1 MSFPSKFTNFDSSIL
16 AKISILILD
25 DVESI
30 SLSEL
35 IRVRL
40 DKFEDISEFMLAL
53 DVLFVLKKIDLDD
66 NKGLIKYVNW
76 NSMWQ
81 I

>member
-16 AKISILILD
+16 AKISLLMLD
-25 DVESI
+25 DVETI

-35 IRVRL
+35 IRLRL

-53 DVLFVLKKIDLDD
+53 DVLFVLKKIELDD
-66 NKGLIKYVNW
+66 SNGLINYVN
-76 NSMWQ
+76 
-81 I
+81 

>member
-16 AKISILILD
+16 AKISMLMLD
-25 DVESI
+25 DVEFI

-40 DKFEDISEFMLAL
+40 DKFEDISELMLAL
-53 DVLFVLKKIDLDD
+53 DVLFVLKKIELDD
-66 NKGLIKYVNW
+66 NKGLIKYVKRN
-76 NSMWQ
+76 
-81 I
+81 

>member
-16 AKISILILD
+16 AKISMLMLD
-25 DVESI
+25 DIESI

-53 DVLFVLKKIDLDD
+53 DVLFVLKKIELDD
-66 NKGLIKYVNW
+66 NKGLIKYVN
-76 NSMWQ
+76 
-81 I
+81 

>member
-40 DKFEDISEFMLAL
+40 DRFEDISEFMLAL
-53 DVLFVLKKIDLDD
+53 DVLFVLKKIDLDA
-66 NKGLIKYVNW
+66 NKGLIKYVN
-76 NSMWQ
+76 
-81 I
+81 